1 MKIINLLRLFTA
13 RAWEMPAFFMLLAVI
28 FPISFFSSADSLFTM
43 GSICSHL
50 SVLAI
55 TPVISLN
62 GINRRKKEHSRIK
75 NSEKTS
81 ERPFPS
87 MEGFN
92 LLKEGVIAADSTGMI
107 CYANAMA
114 ESQFRKLGPE
124 ICGSSLQ
131 EMLSID
137 GDHKAVK
144 SPFSSK
150 LNLTHTSK
158 IYSGDGNCI
167 GELFFITNI
176 PRSIKPSPKEYSL
189 HDSFNGEIITHL
201 QYNIANAMVN
211 VSSLHDL
218 FSCVKEELSLLL
230 DTTNFIIA
238 LYDPSNEL
246 ITAPFEVDENNDLLP
261 SWPAEKSLTGLVIK
275 KRRTLLLNRK
285 QISDLAEKGEIR
297 YMGTRAEC
305 WLGVPLL
312 YGDKSLG
319 AIVVQSYSNPE
330 EYDNSSIEILQIIAN
345 QLSIY
350 IEKKRS
356 DEESA
361 KLSKAL
367 VHSPLSIVITDF
379 NGTIEYVNP
388 KFCEIT
394 GYSANEAIGNNP
406 RILKSG
412 SQEKEFYATLWSSII
427 QGKEWKGEMHN
438 RKKNGDLY
446 WENVSISP
454 IINSEGEISHFVAV
468 KEDITEKKKLHD
480 ELVFAKN
487 QAEESDRLKT
497 AFLQNIS
504 HEIRTPLNGM
514 LGFAYIINNEV
525 LTTEKIKE
533 YSSIIH
539 SSGKRLLELIN
550 NIIDISKIES
560 GTLEVIFT
568 EIHLHALIKG
578 VLNQFIPL
586 ADSKN
591 IRMVSPIEYAGDD
604 VVIRC
609 DELKLHQI
617 LTNLVDNSL
626 KFTLAGTI
634 EIGYVLGK
642 DEIVFSVNDT
652 GVGIP
657 VLQQSRIFERFY
669 QADMSISR
677 GYEGSGLGLS
687 ICRGLVNLL
696 KGKIW
701 LESKEEQGTTVYFSI
716 PVEVITQKQ
725 ETESEHTVEKNKFGY
740 ARILVAE
747 DDDFSFT
754 LLETILEQA
763 SISIIRALD
772 GKEAIKLCEENNDI
786 NLVLM
791 DLKMP
796 KMNGIEATRIIKKLR
811 PELPIIAQTAYA
823 FSNERSAAIEAGCDE
838 YITKPV
844 SIDKLNDV
852 LYRWSNRENAQAT
865 S

>member
-1 MKIINLLRLFTA
+1 M
-13 RAWEMPAFFMLLAVI
+13 
-28 FPISFFSSADSLFTM
+28 
-43 GSICSHL
+43 SI
-50 SVLAI
+50 LAI

-62 GINRRKKEHSRIK
+62 GIDKRRKNQSQKKPGSSGIEA
-75 NSEKTS
+75 E
-81 ERPFPS
+81 FPS
-87 MEGFN
+87 LEGFK
-92 LLKEGVIAADSTGMI
+92 LLREGVIAADSNGMI
-107 CYANAMA
+107 CYANESA
-114 ESQFRKLGPE
+114 ESQFRKVGSEL
-124 ICGSSLQ
+124 CGSSIH
-131 EMLSID
+131 SILIIEN
-137 GDHKAVK
+137 GHKAVK
-144 SPFSSK
+144 SPYSSR
-150 LNLTHTSK
+150 LSLSHSSF
-158 IYSGDGNCI
+158 IYSGEGKCI
-167 GELFFITNI
+167 GELFFIRSAI
-176 PRSIKPSPKEYSL
+176 KSIKTDNQDISIHET
-189 HDSFNGEIITHL
+189 FNGEIITHL
-201 QYNIANAMVN
+201 QYNIANAMVSAN
-211 VSSLHDL
+211 SLHGL

-238 LYDPSNEL
+238 LYDPSSGL

-285 QISDLAEKGEIR
+285 QIADLADKGEIK

-312 YGDKSLG
+312 YGEKSLG

-330 EYDNSSIEILQIIAN
+330 EYDNGSIEILQIIAN

-356 DEESA
+356 DEASE
-361 KLSKAL
+361 KLSKAM
-367 VHSPLSIVITDF
+367 VHSPLSVVITDYS
-379 NGTIEYVNP
+379 GTIEYVNP

-394 GYSANEAIGNNP
+394 GYTAEEAIGNNP

-412 SQEKEFYATLWSSII
+412 QQESAFYASLWESIL

-468 KEDITEKKKLHD
+468 KEDITDKKKMHD
-480 ELVFAKN
+480 DLVAAKN

-525 LTTEKIKE
+525 LSTEKVKE
-533 YSSIIH
+533 YSAIIH

-560 GTLEVIFT
+560 GTLEVNLT
-568 EIHLHALIKG
+568 DIHLHTLIQG
-578 VLNQFIPL
+578 VLNQFIPV

-604 VVIRC
+604 IIIRC
-609 DELKLHQI
+609 DELKLHQV

-634 EIGYVLGK
+634 EIGYILGK
-642 DEIVFSVNDT
+642 NEIVFSVNDT

-677 GYEGSGLGLS
+677 GFEGSGLGLS
-687 ICRGLVNLL
+687 ICKGLVDLL

-701 LESKEEQGTTVYFSI
+701 LESKEEKGTTVFFSI
-716 PVEVITQKQ
+716 PVDVITRKNEPVQ
-725 ETESEHTVEKNKFGY
+725 EHASSSNKFGY

-763 SISIIRALD
+763 SIGIIRAFN
-772 GKEAIKLCEENNDI
+772 GKEAVKYCEENNDI
-786 NLVLM
+786 DLILM

-796 KMNGIEATRIIKKLR
+796 EMNGIEATRRIKELR

-823 FSNERSAAIEAGCDE
+823 FSNERAAAIEAGCDE
-838 YITKPV
+838 YITKPISV
-844 SIDKLNDV
+844 DKLNEM
-852 LYRWSNRENAQAT
+852 LQRWSVKQNLQANK
-865 S
+865 